1 MGLYKSVY
9 YYYYYYYYFLKTF
22 LIPQVVKIISRGA
35 LPLPPA
41 GAGAGSLASGVH
53 AFTIVAAVCILE
65 IIDNFRIYNVIANC
79 SLAASSCE

>member
-9 YYYYYYYYFLKTF
+9 YYYYYYYKQGG
-22 LIPQVVKIISRGA
+22 PA
-35 LPLPPA
+35 PPV

-65 IIDNFRIYNVIANC
+65 IIDNFRIYSVIANC